1 MSGQDNAETRPEA
14 PTVVATAVPGPG
26 KVHVAGNRPGEVP
39 VAYAQPYAVQDPYG
53 HGQYGHLASGPS
65 RTTIHSDLETGRSI
79 RVTQHA
85 APDGRNVV
93 TFATMHPDAA
103 MMGNLT
109 DREAELVDVYRLSRF
124 IRNISIL
131 NVILTVISG
140 ILSYFWFILLPFPL
154 CGYYGA
160 KTFNKT
166 FIYVY
171 IAYLFA
177 EVIGS
182 IVWVVLVNSISFT
195 ILRILYI
202 LLNLF
207 VIKYAT
213 RLCAYITHFNDEDRE
228 FLMTNPLIVNSER
241 SCC

>member
-1 MSGQDNAETRPEA
+1 MSGEGSNDNRAEE
-14 PTVVATAVPGPG
+14 PTVVATAVQAPS
-26 KVHVAGNRPGEVP
+26 KMHVAGNRPGEVP
-39 VAYAQPYAVQDPYG
+39 VAYAQPYAVQEPYG
-53 HGQYGHLASGPS
+53 HGQYGHVAGPRS
-65 RTTIHSDLETGRSI
+65 SVHNDLETGRSI

-85 APDGRNVV
+85 TTDGRSVV

-109 DREAELVDVYRLSRF
+109 DREAQLIDVYRLSRF

-131 NVILTVISG
+131 NVILTIISG
-140 ILSYFWFILLPFPL
+140 IISYYWFILIPFPL

-166 FIYVY
+166 FVYIY
-171 IAYLFA
+171 IAYLVA
-177 EVIGS
+177 EIIGS
-182 IVWVVLVNSISFT
+182 IIWVVLVNSISFT

-202 LLNLF
+202 LLNMF

-213 RLCAYITHFNDEDRE
+213 RLCAYITHFTDEDRE
-228 FLMTNPLIVNSER
+228 FLMTNPMILNSER